1 MTHFQIP
8 SKGARAD
15 SLAWISPHKNNS
27 SIANVPFVIAPTTRC
42 FKLISSNVKITIKLK
57 RMSRKGLV
65 SW

>member
-27 SIANVPFVIAPTTRC
+27 FIANVPFVIAPTTRC
-42 FKLISSNVKITIKLK
+42 FELISYNVKITIKLK